1 MILQQLVSRLA
12 WTVERAQ
19 TPGNLPI
26 TLGQL
31 LIYCRTATGGGD
43 NDRARKLVEDIKRR
57 YVANG
62 FPVQETTGVSYLEM
76 KRVLRTATAL
86 YKEAVFYAHIEP
98 WTRRIGVHG
107 PFPR

>member
-1 MILQQLVSRLA
+1 MFGRMSRIITRKYGLI
-12 WTVERAQ
+12 WRKSEFKCDCPTVERAQ
-19 TPGNLPI
+19 TSGNLPI

-62 FPVQETTGVSYLEM
+62 FPVQETTGVSYLE
-76 KRVLRTATAL
+76 RGSAL
-86 YKEAVFYAHIEP
+86 
-98 WTRRIGVHG
+98 T
-107 PFPR
+107 